1 MTSFP
6 LRVVQGQK
14 NAEKARTQSKNAD
27 QTYLETVKNLEEA
40 RALWEREMEL
50 LCRVRES
57 SLIILLLS
65 HASLVCV
72 ILPLSFLLTA
82 ISGAGGTADF
92 LPQTSDVDVLQHVL
106 TDNRLRGPGL

>member
-1 MTSFP
+1 MSVYVRVTSFP

-50 LCRVRES
+50 LCRVREQPR
-57 SLIILLLS
+57 
-65 HASLVCV
+65 HLV
-72 ILPLSFLLTA
+72 IYH
-82 ISGAGGTADF
+82 I
-92 LPQTSDVDVLQHVL
+92 
-106 TDNRLRGPGL
+106 